1 MPVHKT
7 ISSTHSGSSQ
17 CSAAHPPP
25 DSKIPWSCR
34 TCTWTFLFSQEFT
47 LLPLGSWSWAGALF
61 VEGRGFWAREGAMSS
76 RFQCITEIGKF
87 RTNLIDM
94 MGNTPQENFGS
105 KNLFMPLEVGTSGYP
120 VSWTLPVSVLLDSL
134 DAFQSYYI
142 CWPSHA
148 WEYPHLLH
156 LTVLDTDCHV
166 LTDLCHIGT
175 ILCTLDSPLEIAWW
189 ISCPFHDYFTSNCTI
204 FAAWVALEDATCTWH
219 HIGLLG
225 GLILLE
231 KLSLKDKFHI
241 FYFQVQQ
248 SKIKLTS
255 WVIKTNQAISCYILI
270 GLLLGKH
277 LGPFESWG
285 WSPNHDQAH
294 TGFEGGTHEN
304 HTERNETSYG
314 IWRRKR
320 NLDPVARWWF

>member
-1 MPVHKT
+1 MIWWETLPK
-7 ISSTHSGSSQ
+7 
-17 CSAAHPPP
+17 
-25 DSKIPWSCR
+25 KILGQK
-34 TCTWTFLFSQEFT
+34 TFLC
-47 LLPLGSWSWAGALF
+47 PWRWGHLGTHCL
-61 VEGRGFWAREGAMSS
+61 RLC
-76 RFQCITEIGKF
+76 Q
-87 RTNLIDM
+87 
-94 MGNTPQENFGS
+94 
-105 KNLFMPLEVGTSGYP
+105 
-120 VSWTLPVSVLLDSL
+120 SVLLDSL

-148 WEYPHLLH
+148 WEYSHLLH

-175 ILCTLDSPLEIAWW
+175 ILCTLDFPLGIAWW

-204 FAAWVALEDATCTWH
+204 FSAWVALEDVHLASHW
-219 HIGLLG
+219 LLG

-241 FYFQVQQ
+241 FCFQVQQ

-320 NLDPVARWWF
+320 NLDLVARWWF